1 MRLMDSHGRQQ
12 AANGLKAMQWD
23 VTLMMSLTPEQRRA
37 VDAAVRAL
45 AHNPVLES
53 LRALLPI
60 GHPLK

>member
-1 MRLMDSHGRQQ
+1 MGNHDRQQ

-37 VDAAVRAL
+37 VDSAVKAL
-45 AHNPVLES
+45 DHNPVLES

>member
-1 MRLMDSHGRQQ
+1 MDNYERQQ

-45 AHNPVLES
+45 DCSPVLQS
-53 LRALLPI
+53 LRSLLPV